1 MEIQNIINQKQ
12 WDGWLAD
19 NASTGNF
26 AQSWAWGDVLISEG
40 KKVERLA
47 IVEGGVVLAQAQ
59 VVYSQ
64 IFFGWQYAFCPQ
76 GPIISSQFVVH
87 SSQIYE
93 CFLVYFKK
101 QNCIF
106 FRAEPETLVLSS
118 QLIVQKTIDINPS
131 ATLILDL
138 NKSLEDL
145 LAGMHSKTRY
155 NIHLAEK
162 KKIEIKNEK
171 NLEVFWG
178 LMNKTGS
185 RDKFGLHHKSHYE
198 KVLASQMVYQLTAY
212 HEDKPVACAVF
223 VRFGNTFTYL
233 YGASD
238 YEYRNLMAPYLL
250 QWEGMKMGKS
260 FGCARYDFFGVAPR
274 YHSEPPKGDKLRE
287 ENMSQSINGQAS
299 FGELIPQ
306 DDSYKYDSNHQY
318 AGVTRFKLGF
328 GGASQQMP
336 GTFDLVIDKKK
347 YFIYGLLRK
356 LRRLF

>member
-1 MEIQNIINQKQ
+1 MEIQNPTDQKQ
-12 WDGWLAD
+12 WDAWLGD
-19 NASTGNF
+19 NANKGNF
-26 AQSWAWGDVLISEG
+26 TQFWAWGDVLIAEG

-47 IVEGGVVLAQAQ
+47 VVEGGAVLAQVQ
-59 VVYSQ
+59 VVYNQ
-64 IFFGWQYAFCPQ
+64 VFFGWQYVFCSQ
-76 GPIISSQFVVH
+76 GPILKNSKSEILNPK
-87 SSQIYE
+87 IYE
-93 CFLVYFKK
+93 QLLNYLKSK
-101 QNCIF
+101 NCIF
-106 FRAEPETLVLSS
+106 FRVEPQSRLQTSDFRL
-118 QLIVQKTIDINPS
+118 QKTIDINPS

-171 NLEVFWG
+171 DLEVFWG

-185 RDKFGLHHKSHYE
+185 RDKFGLHRKDHYA
-198 KVLASQMVYQLTAY
+198 KVLLSESVYQLTAY
-212 HEDKPVACAVF
+212 SNSMPVACAVF

-274 YHSEPPKGDKLRE
+274 
-287 ENMSQSINGQAS
+287 QSL
-299 FGELIPQ
+299 GE
-306 DDSYKYDSNHQY
+306 SYEYDAKHQY

-336 GTFDLVIDKKK
+336 GTFDLVVDKNK

>member
-1 MEIQNIINQKQ
+1 MEIKNINNQKQ
-12 WDGWLAD
+12 WDQWLVD
-19 NASTGNF
+19 NASAGNF
-26 AQSWAWGDVLISEG
+26 TQSWAWGDVLIAEG

-47 IVEGGVVLAQAQ
+47 VVEGGAVLAQVQ
-59 VVYSQ
+59 VVYNQ
-64 IFFGWQYAFCPQ
+64 VFFGWQYVFCSQ
-76 GPIISSQFVVH
+76 GPIISSQFAVH
-87 SSQIYE
+87 SLPAGHAGSQVYE
-93 CFLVYFKK
+93 CILKYLENK
-101 QNCIF
+101 NCIF
-106 FRAEPETLVLSS
+106 FRVEPETMVPSS
-118 QLIVQKTIDINPS
+118 KFAVQKTIDINPS

-162 KKIEIKNEK
+162 KNLEIKQEK

-185 RDKFGLHHKSHYE
+185 RDKFGLHRKDHYA
-198 KVLASQMVYQLTAY
+198 KVLLSESVYQLTAY
-212 HEDKPVACAVF
+212 SNSMPVACAVF

-238 YEYRNLMAPYLL
+238 YAYRNLMAPYLL

-274 YHSEPPKGDKLRE
+274 
-287 ENMSQSINGQAS
+287 QSL
-299 FGELIPQ
+299 GE
-306 DDSYKYDSNHQY
+306 SYEYDSKHQY

-336 GTFDLVIDKKK
+336 GTFDLVVDKNK

-356 LRRLF
+356 LRRLL